1 MNNDQTQATTPS
13 ATPSADS
20 IWRQGL
26 WNRNVALIQ
35 LLGLCPLLAVTTTIV
50 NSLGLALATVF
61 VVTGS
66 NALVSLVRKLLQPQ
80 IRIPAFIL
88 IIASLVTTAELLMA
102 AWLPELNRNL
112 GIFVPLIVTNCAIV
126 ARAEAFASREPLG
139 RSIIDGLATGAGF
152 AWVLIV
158 VGAIRELTGN
168 ASLLADWHL
177 LVGGSFTGVQFAGQ
191 GFLLA
196 LLPPGAFFALA
207 LVLVARN
214 WLCLKHE

>member
-1 MNNDQTQATTPS
+1 MNSEEIRPVEAPLTEDAQ
-13 ATPSADS
+13 S

-26 WNRNVALIQ
+26 WHRNVALIQ

-50 NSLGLALATVF
+50 NSLGLALATLF
-61 VVTGS
+61 VVTCS
-66 NALVSLVRKLLQPQ
+66 NALVSMARKLLQPQ

-88 IIASLVTTAELLMA
+88 IIASLVTTAELLMS

-139 RSIIDGLATGAGF
+139 RSVLDGLATGAGF
-152 AWVLIV
+152 AWVLIA
-158 VGAIRELTGN
+158 VGAIRELIGN

-177 LVGGSFTGVQFAGQ
+177 LVGGTFTGLQFADQ

-207 LVLVARN
+207 LVLIFRN
-214 WLCLKHE
+214 LQRLRHE